1 MIANV
6 KKSVF
11 NLEML
16 DAVKREASTPS
27 AIPSNQIN
35 AVLAIP
41 LKKIIED
48 EHQPRKNFND
58 EESWQ
63 DFVSDIQRRN
73 VQTPIHVR
81 PAVDGIYTIIHGAR
95 RYRASLEAG
104 LSTIA
109 AIVETNASAFDDYSQ
124 VLENTKRANM
134 AAMDIAQFI
143 QKRIAAGDS
152 KSNIAEKLSENANYV
167 TYHLALLDMPEMI
180 AEAYKQGKIK
190 GAQLIYRL
198 INLYKDAPTLAES
211 LINSNQ
217 EITNG
222 LILKA
227 RKIEVNT
234 ETNRASQDVD
244 IEAIESNSVPTQHLS
259 YHNQANEERPTTKL
273 IDATKTELN
282 KIRKPLLLGYYQE
295 HQPCM
300 VLLHHK
306 PTTAG
311 FIHIKLELTGEC
323 LEVPAEAIKLNL
335 LTEALGKE

>member
-16 DAVKREASTPS
+16 DAVKREATPPS
-27 AIPSNQIN
+27 AIPSNQIS

-41 LKKIIED
+41 LKQIIED
-48 EHQPRKNFND
+48 EHQPRKDFND
-58 EESWQ
+58 ENWQ
-63 DFVSDIQRRN
+63 EFVSDIKRRG

-81 PAVDGIYTIIHGAR
+81 PAVNGIYTIIHGAR
-95 RYRASLEAG
+95 RYRASLEGG

-109 AIVETNASAFDDYSQ
+109 AIIETNASAFDDYSQ

-134 AAMDIAQFI
+134 TAMDIAQFI

-180 AEAYKQGKIK
+180 AEAYSQGKIK

-198 INLYKDAPTLAES
+198 INLYKDAPILAES
-211 LINSNQ
+211 LISSNE
-217 EITNG
+217 EITNA
-222 LILKA
+222 LILKT
-227 RKIEVNT
+227 RKAEANT
-234 ETNRASQDVD
+234 DTKNASQNVD
-244 IEAIESNSVPTQHLS
+244 NTDTEYASIATQNLP
-259 YHNQANEERPTTKL
+259 YHNPANEERPTTKL
-273 IDATKTELN
+273 IDPTETEPR
-282 KIRKPLLLGYYQE
+282 KIKKPLLLGFYQE

-300 VLLHHK
+300 VLLHQK

-311 FIHIKLELTGEC
+311 FMFIKLELTGET
-323 LEVPAEAIKLNL
+323 LEVPAEVIKLNL

>member
-16 DAVKREASTPS
+16 DAVKREATSPP
-27 AIPSNQIN
+27 AIPSNQIS

-41 LKKIIED
+41 LKQIIED
-48 EHQPRKNFND
+48 EYQPRKDFND
-58 EESWQ
+58 EDWQ
-63 DFVSDIQRRN
+63 DFVSDIKRRS

-81 PAVDGIYTIIHGAR
+81 PAVNGIYTIIHGAR

-109 AIVETNASAFDDYSQ
+109 AIIETNASVFDDYSQ

-180 AEAYKQGKIK
+180 AEAYSQGKIK

-198 INLYKDAPTLAES
+198 INLYKDAPVLAES
-211 LINSNQ
+211 LINSNE
-217 EITNG
+217 EITNA

-227 RKIEVNT
+227 RKT
-234 ETNRASQDVD
+234 EAATDTNNAPQDVEPTD
-244 IEAIESNSVPTQHLS
+244 TALVSVTTQILP
-259 YHNQANEERPTTKL
+259 YYNPANEERPTAKL
-273 IDATKTELN
+273 IDPTKTELN
-282 KIRKPLLLGYYQE
+282 KIKTPLLLGFYQD

-300 VLLHHK
+300 VLLHQK

-311 FIHIKLELTGEC
+311 FIHIKLELTGEY

>member
-16 DAVKREASTPS
+16 DAVKREATPPS
-27 AIPSNQIN
+27 AIPSNQIS
-35 AVLAIP
+35 AVLAIS
-41 LKKIIED
+41 LKQIIED
-48 EHQPRKNFND
+48 EHQPRKDFND
-58 EESWQ
+58 ENWQ
-63 DFVSDIQRRN
+63 DFVSDIKRRD

-81 PAVDGIYTIIHGAR
+81 PAVNGIYTIIHGAR

-109 AIVETNASAFDDYSQ
+109 AIIETNASAFDDYSQ

-152 KSNIAEKLSENANYV
+152 KSSIAEKLSENANYV
-167 TYHLALLDMPEMI
+167 TYHLALLDMPDI
-180 AEAYKQGKIK
+180 VAEAYSQGKIK

-198 INLYKDAPTLAES
+198 INLYKDAPLLAES
-211 LINSNQ
+211 LINSNE
-217 EITNG
+217 EITNA

-227 RKIEVNT
+227 RKIEATTV
-234 ETNRASQDVD
+234 TNNVSQDVVATD
-244 IEAIESNSVPTQHLS
+244 TTHVSVAAQVLP
-259 YHNQANEERPTTKL
+259 YHNSANEKLPTAKRTDL
-273 IDATKTELN
+273 TKTEPS
-282 KIRKPLLLGYYQE
+282 KIKKPLLLGFYQD

-300 VLLHHK
+300 VLLHQK

>member
-6 KKSVF
+6 KKPIF

-16 DAVKREASTPS
+16 DAVKREATPPS
-27 AIPSNQIN
+27 AIPSNQIS

-41 LKKIIED
+41 LKQIIED
-48 EHQPRKNFND
+48 EHQPRKDFND
-58 EESWQ
+58 ENWQ
-63 DFVSDIQRRN
+63 DFVGDIKRRG

-81 PAVDGIYTIIHGAR
+81 PAVNGNYIIIHGAR

-104 LSTIA
+104 LSKIA
-109 AIVETNASAFDDYSQ
+109 AIIETNASAFDDYSQ

-152 KSNIAEKLSENANYV
+152 KSSIAEKLSENANYV
-167 TYHLALLDMPEMI
+167 TYHLALLHMPEMI
-180 AEAYKQGKIK
+180 AEAYSQGKIK

-198 INLYKDAPTLAES
+198 INLYKDAPVLAES
-211 LINSNQ
+211 LINSNE
-217 EITNG
+217 EITNA

-227 RKIEVNT
+227 RKT
-234 ETNRASQDVD
+234 EAATDTNNVPQDVD
-244 IEAIESNSVPTQHLS
+244 TKDTALVSVATQVLP
-259 YHNQANEERPTTKL
+259 YHNPANEELSTAKRTDL
-273 IDATKTELN
+273 AKTELI
-282 KIRKPLLLGYYQE
+282 KIKKPLLLGFYQD

-300 VLLHHK
+300 LLLHHK

-311 FIHIKLELTGEC
+311 FIYIKLELTGER
-323 LEVPAEAIKLNL
+323 LEVPAEGIKLNL

>member
-16 DAVKREASTPS
+16 DAVKRETTS
-27 AIPSNQIN
+27 ATAIYDNQISV
-35 AVLAIP
+35 VLAIP
-41 LKKIIED
+41 LKQIIED
-48 EHQPRKNFND
+48 ENQPRKDFND
-58 EESWQ
+58 ENWQ
-63 DFVSDIQRRN
+63 DFVSDIKRRG

-81 PAVDGIYTIIHGAR
+81 PAVDGAYTIIHGAR
-95 RYRASLEAG
+95 RYRASQEAG

-109 AIVETNASAFDDYSQ
+109 AIIETNASVFDDYSQ

-134 AAMDIAQFI
+134 AAIDIAQFI
-143 QKRIAAGDS
+143 QKRIAVGDS
-152 KSNIAEKLSENANYV
+152 KSLIAEKLSENANYV
-167 TYHLALLDMPEMI
+167 TYHLALLDMPELI
-180 AEAYKQGKIK
+180 AEAYRKGKIK

-198 INLYKDAPTLAES
+198 INLYKDAPVLAES
-211 LINSNQ
+211 FINSNE
-217 EITNG
+217 EITNA

-227 RKIEVNT
+227 RKT
-234 ETNRASQDVD
+234 EATTDTNNASQEVD
-244 IEAIESNSVPTQHLS
+244 TTDTAHVSVATEVLP
-259 YHNQANEERPTTKL
+259 YHNPANEALSTVERTDL
-273 IDATKTELN
+273 TKTEPS
-282 KIRKPLLLGYYQE
+282 KIKKPLLLGFYQD

-300 VLLHHK
+300 ILLHHK

-323 LEVPAEAIKLNL
+323 LEVPTEGIKLNL

>member
-16 DAVKREASTPS
+16 DAVKREATPPS
-27 AIPSNQIN
+27 AIPSNQIS

-41 LKKIIED
+41 LKQIIED
-48 EHQPRKNFND
+48 EHQPRKDFND
-58 EESWQ
+58 ENWQ
-63 DFVSDIQRRN
+63 DFFSDVKRRG

-109 AIVETNASAFDDYSQ
+109 AIIETNASAFDDYSQ
-124 VLENTKRANM
+124 VLENTKRTNM

-152 KSNIAEKLSENANYV
+152 KSNISEKLSENANYV

-180 AEAYKQGKIK
+180 AEAYSQGKIK

-198 INLYKDAPTLAES
+198 INLYKDAPVLAES
-211 LINSNQ
+211 LINSND
-217 EITNG
+217 EITNA

-227 RKIEVNT
+227 RKIEAT
-234 ETNRASQDVD
+234 TDTNNVSQDVD
-244 IEAIESNSVPTQHLS
+244 TTHVSVAAQVLP
-259 YHNQANEERPTTKL
+259 YHNPANEELPTAKRTDL
-273 IDATKTELN
+273 TKTEPS
-282 KIRKPLLLGYYQE
+282 KIKKPLLLGFYQD

-311 FIHIKLELTGEC
+311 FIHIKLELTSEY

>member
-1 MIANV
+1 MIANI

-16 DAVKREASTPS
+16 DAVKREATQPS
-27 AIPSNQIN
+27 AIPSNQIG

-41 LKKIIED
+41 LKQIIED
-48 EHQPRKNFND
+48 EHQPRKDFND
-58 EESWQ
+58 ENWQ
-63 DFVSDIQRRN
+63 DFVSDIKRRC

-95 RYRASLEAG
+95 RYRASQEAG

-109 AIVETNASAFDDYSQ
+109 AIIETNASGFDDYSQ

-134 AAMDIAQFI
+134 TAMDIAQFI
-143 QKRIAAGDS
+143 QKRITAGDS

-180 AEAYKQGKIK
+180 AEAYSQGKIK

-198 INLYKDAPTLAES
+198 INLYKDAPVLAES
-211 LINSNQ
+211 LINSN
-217 EITNG
+217 EEVTNA

-227 RKIEVNT
+227 RKIE
-234 ETNRASQDVD
+234 ETTDTNNVSQDVD
-244 IEAIESNSVPTQHLS
+244 TTDTAHVSVAAQVLP
-259 YHNQANEERPTTKL
+259 YHNLANEELSMVRRTDL
-273 IDATKTELN
+273 TKTEPR
-282 KIRKPLLLGYYQE
+282 KIKKPLLLGFYQD

-335 LTEALGKE
+335 LTEAAR

>member
-16 DAVKREASTPS
+16 DAVKREATPQS
-27 AIPSNQIN
+27 AIPSNQIG

-41 LKKIIED
+41 LKQITED
-48 EHQPRKNFND
+48 EHQPRKDFND
-58 EESWQ
+58 ENWQ
-63 DFVSDIQRRN
+63 DFVSDIKRRH

-95 RYRASLEAG
+95 RYRASQEAG

-109 AIVETNASAFDDYSQ
+109 AIIETNASAFDDYSQ

-167 TYHLALLDMPEMI
+167 TYHLALLDMPEII
-180 AEAYKQGKIK
+180 AEAYSQGKIK

-198 INLYKDAPTLAES
+198 INLYKDAPVLAES
-211 LINSNQ
+211 LINSNE
-217 EITNG
+217 EITNA

-227 RKIEVNT
+227 RKAEAT
-234 ETNRASQDVD
+234 TDTNIASKHVD
-244 IEAIESNSVPTQHLS
+244 ITDAPHASIAVKNLP
-259 YHNQANEERPTTKL
+259 YHNPANEEHPTANL
-273 IDATKTELN
+273 IDPTKTELN
-282 KIRKPLLLGYYQE
+282 KIKKPLLLGFYQD

-300 VLLHHK
+300 VLLHQK

-323 LEVPAEAIKLNL
+323 LEVPAEAIKLSL
-335 LTEALGKE
+335 LSEALGKE

>member
-1 MIANV
+1 MIANI

-16 DAVKREASTPS
+16 DAVKRETTSAT
-27 AIPSNQIN
+27 AIPDNQISV
-35 AVLAIP
+35 VLAIP
-41 LKKIIED
+41 LNQIIED
-48 EHQPRKNFND
+48 EQQPRKDFND
-58 EESWQ
+58 ENWQ
-63 DFVSDIQRRN
+63 DFVSDVKRRG

-81 PAVDGIYTIIHGAR
+81 PAVDETYTIIHGAR

-104 LSTIA
+104 LNTIA
-109 AIVETNASAFDDYSQ
+109 AIIQVDASAFDDYSQ

-152 KSNIAEKLSENANYV
+152 KSSIAEKLSENANYV

-180 AEAYKQGKIK
+180 AEAYSQGKIK

-198 INLYKDAPTLAES
+198 INLYKDAPVLAES
-211 LINSNQ
+211 LINSNE
-217 EITNG
+217 EITNA

-227 RKIEVNT
+227 RKTEAATDTNNT
-234 ETNRASQDVD
+234 SQDVD
-244 IEAIESNSVPTQHLS
+244 TTDTVHVPVATQVLP
-259 YHNQANEERPTTKL
+259 YHNPANEELPTAKPTDL
-273 IDATKTELN
+273 AKTELS
-282 KIRKPLLLGYYQE
+282 KIKKPLLLGFYQD

-300 VLLHHK
+300 VMLHHK

-335 LTEALGKE
+335 LTEARGKE

>member
-16 DAVKREASTPS
+16 DAVKREATPPF
-27 AIPSNQIN
+27 AIPSNQIG

-41 LKKIIED
+41 LKQIIED
-48 EHQPRKNFND
+48 EHQPRKDFKD
-58 EESWQ
+58 ENWQ
-63 DFVSDIQRRN
+63 DFVSDIKRRH

-95 RYRASLEAG
+95 RYRASQEAG

-109 AIVETNASAFDDYSQ
+109 AIIETNASAFDDYSQ

-180 AEAYKQGKIK
+180 ADAYSQGKIK

-198 INLYKDAPTLAES
+198 INLYKDAPVLAES
-211 LINSNQ
+211 LINSNE
-217 EITNG
+217 EITNA

-227 RKIEVNT
+227 RKAEVTTDLNI
-234 ETNRASQDVD
+234 ASQHVD
-244 IEAIESNSVPTQHLS
+244 ITDAPHASIAVKNFP
-259 YHNQANEERPTTKL
+259 YYNPANEEHPTANL
-273 IDATKTELN
+273 IDPTKPEFN
-282 KIRKPLLLGYYQE
+282 KIKKPLLLGFYQD

-300 VLLHHK
+300 VLLHQK

>member
-16 DAVKREASTPS
+16 DAVKREATPPS
-27 AIPSNQIN
+27 AIPSNQIS

-41 LKKIIED
+41 LKQIIED
-48 EHQPRKNFND
+48 ENQPRKDFND
-58 EESWQ
+58 EDWQ
-63 DFVSDIQRRN
+63 DFVSDIKRRG

-104 LSTIA
+104 LGTIA
-109 AIVETNASAFDDYSQ
+109 AIIETNASAFDDYSQ

-180 AEAYKQGKIK
+180 ALAYSQGKIK

-198 INLYKDAPTLAES
+198 INLYKNAPVLAES
-211 LINSNQ
+211 LINSNE
-217 EITNG
+217 EITNA

-227 RKIEVNT
+227 CKT
-234 ETNRASQDVD
+234 EAATDINNATQDVD
-244 IEAIESNSVPTQHLS
+244 TTDTALVSVATQVLP
-259 YHNQANEERPTTKL
+259 YHNPANEELSKARRADL
-273 IDATKTELN
+273 TKTEPS
-282 KIRKPLLLGYYQE
+282 KIKKPLLLGFYQD

-335 LTEALGKE
+335 LTEAAR

>member
-16 DAVKREASTPS
+16 DAVKRETTVAT
-27 AIPSNQIN
+27 AIPDNQISV
-35 AVLAIP
+35 VLAIS
-41 LKKIIED
+41 LNQIIED
-48 EHQPRKNFND
+48 ENQPRKDFND
-58 EESWQ
+58 ENWQ
-63 DFVSDIQRRN
+63 DFVSDIKRRG

-81 PAVDGIYTIIHGAR
+81 PAVNGNYIIIHGAR

-104 LSTIA
+104 LSKIA
-109 AIVETNASAFDDYSQ
+109 AIIETNASAFDDYSQ

-152 KSNIAEKLSENANYV
+152 KSSIAEKLSENANYV

-180 AEAYKQGKIK
+180 AEAYSQGKIK

-198 INLYKDAPTLAES
+198 INLYKDAPVLAES
-211 LINSNQ
+211 LINSN
-217 EITNG
+217 EEVTNA

-227 RKIEVNT
+227 RKAESNT
-234 ETNRASQDVD
+234 DTKNASQHVD
-244 IEAIESNSVPTQHLS
+244 ITDTAHASIVAQNLP
-259 YHNQANEERPTTKL
+259 YHSPANEERPTAKL
-273 IDATKTELN
+273 IDPTKTEPS
-282 KIRKPLLLGYYQE
+282 KIKKPLLLGFYQD

-300 VLLHHK
+300 VLLHQK
-306 PTTAG
+306 PSTAG

-335 LTEALGKE
+335 LTEAIGKE